1 MLTEIMPLLLMA
13 LGLGMIHALDADHI
27 VAVSV
32 LSSDRTSMK
41 NSLRYAWLWAAGHGL
56 VLLIMSL
63 LFYQAG
69 QQWPALIS
77 ATAERLVGL
86 TLIVLGILIVY
97 RLRRS
102 HLQIHFHSHDGLKPH
117 AHWQQ
122 SDNESA
128 KELVANH
135 QANKSHHHKAALL
148 GGLHGMAGSA
158 PLLISLPLVQQS
170 QLTELFSYVLI
181 FSAGVFAA
189 MVAFGGVLGAS
200 LQKLSRI
207 GGNYF
212 SYVQFALGLLSV
224 LIGVRL
230 VSA

>member
-1 MLTEIMPLLLMA
+1 MLIEIVPLLIVA

-32 LSSDRTSMK
+32 LSSGRSTIK
-41 NSLRYAWLWAAGHGL
+41 NGLRYAWLWAAGHGL
-56 VLLIMSL
+56 VLLLMSL
-63 LFYQAG
+63 LFYQLG
-69 QQWPALIS
+69 EIWPVLLS
-77 ATAERLVGL
+77 ESAERLVGL
-86 TLIVLGILIVY
+86 TLIVMGLVIVY

-102 HLQIHFHSHDGLKPH
+102 HLQIKFHVHDGLQPH
-117 AHWQQ
+117 AHW
-122 SDNESA
+122 
-128 KELVANH
+128 H
-135 QANKSHHHKAALL
+135 QAASHIDSKSHHHKAALI

-158 PLLISLPLVQQS
+158 PLLMSLPLVQQS
-170 QLTELFSYVLI
+170 QLLELLVYVLI
-181 FSAGVFAA
+181 FSSGVFIA

-212 SYVQFALGLLSV
+212 SYVQFALALLSV

>member
-1 MLTEIMPLLLMA
+1 MLIEIMPLLVMA

-32 LSSDRTSMK
+32 LSSDRTSIK

-77 ATAERLVGL
+77 ETAERLVGL
-86 TLIVLGILIVY
+86 TLIVLGVLIVY

-102 HLQIHFHSHDGLKPH
+102 QLQIKFHSHDGLKPH
-117 AHWQQ
+117 AHWLQL
-122 SDNESA
+122 A
-128 KELVANH
+128 KNTVNNN
-135 QANKSHHHKAALL
+135 QVKNSHHHKAALL

-170 QLTELFSYVLI
+170 QITELFSYVLL
-181 FSAGVFAA
+181 FSAGVFVA

-212 SYVQFALGLLSV
+212 NYVQLVLALLSV

>member
-1 MLTEIMPLLLMA
+1 MLIEIMPLLLMA

-32 LSSDRTSMK
+32 LSSDRNSMR

-56 VLLIMSL
+56 VLLMMSL

-69 QQWPALIS
+69 QWWPALIS
-77 ATAERLVGL
+77 ATAERIVGL
-86 TLIVLGILIVY
+86 TLIVLGLLIVY

-102 HLQIHFHSHDGLKPH
+102 HLRIHFHSHDGLRPH

-122 SDNESA
+122 SAKNSVDNNQ
-128 KELVANH
+128 KKN
-135 QANKSHHHKAALL
+135 SHHHKAALL

-170 QLTELFSYVLI
+170 QITELFSYVLI

-212 SYVQFALGLLSV
+212 NYVQFTLGILSV

>member
-1 MLTEIMPLLLMA
+1 MLIEIMPLLLMA

-32 LSSDRTSMK
+32 LSSDRRSMK

-56 VLLIMSL
+56 VLLMMSL

-69 QQWPALIS
+69 QWWPALIS

-86 TLIVLGILIVY
+86 TLIILGLLIVY

-102 HLQIHFHSHDGLKPH
+102 RLQIHFHSHDGLKPH
-117 AHWQQ
+117 AHWQS
-122 SDNESA
+122 SDNDT
-128 KELVANH
+128 ANTH
-135 QANKSHHHKAALL
+135 FTNKVHHHKAALL

-170 QLTELFSYVLI
+170 QLTELIAYVII

-200 LQKLSRI
+200 LQKLNRL
-207 GGNYF
+207 GGSYF
-212 SYVQFALGLLSV
+212 SYAQFALGLLSV